1 MAIKPSPRFVL
12 FLLFLHV
19 AAAITVYAT
28 AVPAAVKLAVILLI
42 ALSLIY
48 YLARDVFLFLPDS
61 WCQISLAQNNVSIV
75 VRDGSSFIAR
85 VKNTTIVSPY
95 CVVLQVRVEGHRRL
109 ATRIFFPDGLG
120 AGEFRE
126 LCVRLKFA

>member
-12 FLLFLHV
+12 LLLFLHM

-28 AVPAAVKLAVILLI
+28 AVPPAVRLAMILLI

-48 YLARDVFLFLPDS
+48 YLARDVFLLLSDS
-61 WCQISLAQNNVSIV
+61 WCEISLAQNDVSIV
-75 VRDGSSFIAR
+75 VRDGSSFIAQ

-95 CVVLQVRVEGHRRL
+95 CVVLHVRVEGHRQL
-109 ATRIFFPDGLG
+109 VSRIIFPDGLG
-120 AGEFRE
+120 VGEFRE